1 VDDLARRLKLVH
13 DIAASGVLVH
23 DTELNLLV
31 EWNLVHGTSFSR
43 TESGAWHGAS
53 HFGITK
59 RLKL

>member
-1 VDDLARRLKLVH
+1 VH